1 MQSFIGHLTSRFII
15 HMVAWEWCIFQVMQ
29 EVCSHPSS
37 HSENILHRLEE
48 KRLSDCR
55 LSMIISNQFLQ
66 DSWRQ
71 GSKAVDEMCHWNHHF
86 LGHPAKLQLGMGRG
100 QTDQGLQRWM
110 EFHIWEPR
118 FPPLQVSCG
127 EAPGLQSSRGHCQPG
142 GRDWSIPKKKK
153 MGGLVLPI
161 MHTKTSRTQV
171 WCKIWQPFLLGKS
184 SVTKNIQ
191 KSFHFEVMLWKWISF
206 PPFQCDLAFLVLSP
220 KKKVHHRR
228 PRLPFT
234 IGGIEIRVATL
245 EAHPA
250 VGSCTAICKLSV
262 PVTCN
267 HFWKNHLHN

>member
-1 MQSFIGHLTSRFII
+1 MQCFIGHLTSRFII

-110 EFHIWEPR
+110 ELHIWGASFSPATGVMRGGPR
-118 FPPLQVSCG
+118 PPKFAWSL
-127 EAPGLQSSRGHCQPG
+127 PTWRSRLV
-142 GRDWSIPKKKK
+142 DTEKKNS
-153 MGGLVLPI
+153 LVLPI

-191 KSFHFEVMLWKWISF
+191 KSFHFEVMALEVNILSTVSMWPRISCPF
-206 PPFQCDLAFLVLSP
+206 PQKKRCITVDLGFLSP
-220 KKKVHHRR
+220 S
-228 PRLPFT
+228 
-234 IGGIEIRVATL
+234 VAL
-245 EAHPA
+245 RSE
-250 VGSCTAICKLSV
+250 
-262 PVTCN
+262 
-267 HFWKNHLHN
+267 